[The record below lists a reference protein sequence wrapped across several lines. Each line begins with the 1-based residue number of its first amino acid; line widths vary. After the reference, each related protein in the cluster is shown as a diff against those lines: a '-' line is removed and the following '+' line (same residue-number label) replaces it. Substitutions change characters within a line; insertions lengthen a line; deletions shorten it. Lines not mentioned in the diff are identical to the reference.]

1 MELILI
7 DYIFMIIYLLILI
20 AIGYYSSRKQS
31 DESFLISERKLG
43 ILSGIATINATKTGA
58 ILLVFTA
65 LLYLYGF
72 SAMWYFIGVILGFT
86 LMCLALGEAKLLFPR
101 SCEKTGKICVRTIT
115 KIIPFFNMLV
125 FKSMI

>member
-1 MELILI
+1 
-7 DYIFMIIYLLILI
+7 MIIYLLILI

-72 SAMWYFIGVILGFT
+72 SAMWYFIGVILGF
-86 LMCLALGEAKLLFPR
+86 LIFL
-101 SCEKTGKICVRTIT
+101 
-115 KIIPFFNMLV
+115 PFSNILYNR
-125 FKSMI
+125 